1 MDFNEANQQ
10 ASQAQN
16 AQQSQQ
22 STPHFDNATFDQ
34 FDSSNT
40 IDVNELLSKVN

>member
-1 MDFNEANQQ
+1 MDFSE
-10 ASQAQN
+10 N
-16 AQQSQQ
+16 AQQNNSG
-22 STPHFDNATFDQ
+22 SGVAFDPQNSFDQ